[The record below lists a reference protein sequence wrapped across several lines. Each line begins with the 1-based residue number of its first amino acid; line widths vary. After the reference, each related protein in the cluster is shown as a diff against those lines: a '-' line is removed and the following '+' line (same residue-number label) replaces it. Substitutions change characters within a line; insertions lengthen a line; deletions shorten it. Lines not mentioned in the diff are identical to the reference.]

1 MAKPIKFNFAGQESV
16 FEMHK
21 VDRSRLYGYKELEVL
36 DEHGN
41 ECVLTTLARDGRS
54 LIGKGGTGIG
64 YVDADGHWCD
74 KDKLSPV
81 DLQGNVITPVA
92 SSFAAP
98 IELNELNEEATTERF
113 LDHNIRLIYELDSE
127 AVPPELDERL
137 RDGAIFMFPYSYR
150 GGLEADTGF
159 LMTNSEGA
167 IFFLVGDD
175 SSIEFKGLQQ
185 AMPAVAFEQNDD
197 DSMMDFD
204 MI

>member
-1 MAKPIKFNFAGQESV
+1 MAKPIKFTFAGEESV

-41 ECVLTTLARDGRS
+41 SCVLTTLAKDGQS

-64 YVDADGHWCD
+64 YVDADGNWCD
-74 KDKLSPV
+74 KDQLKPV
-81 DLQGNVITPVA
+81 DLQGNTITPVA

-98 IELNELNEEATTERF
+98 IELTDEVSTERF

-127 AVPPELDERL
+127 GITPGLAERL
-137 RDGAIFMFPYSYR
+137 QAGAMFMFPYSYR

-159 LMTNSEGA
+159 LMINSTGD

-175 SSIEFKGLQQ
+175 SNIEFKGLQQ
-185 AMPAVAFEQNDD
+185 AVPVTDYETSDD
-197 DSMMDFD
+197 DGSLMDFD

>member
-1 MAKPIKFNFAGQESV
+1 
-16 FEMHK
+16 
-21 VDRSRLYGYKELEVL
+21 
-36 DEHGN
+36 
-41 ECVLTTLARDGRS
+41 
-54 LIGKGGTGIG
+54 
-64 YVDADGHWCD
+64 
-74 KDKLSPV
+74 
-81 DLQGNVITPVA
+81 
-92 SSFAAP
+92 
-98 IELNELNEEATTERF
+98 
-113 LDHNIRLIYELDSE
+113 
-127 AVPPELDERL
+127 
-137 RDGAIFMFPYSYR
+137 MFPYSYR

>member
-1 MAKPIKFNFAGQESV
+1 MAKPIKFNFADEESV

-41 ECVLTTLARDGRS
+41 ACVLTTLAKDGQS

-64 YVDADGHWCD
+64 YVDADGNWCE
-74 KDKLSPV
+74 KDQLKPV
-81 DLQGNVITPVA
+81 DLQGNTITPVA

-98 IELNELNEEATTERF
+98 IELSEEATTERF

-127 AVPPELDERL
+127 GITPELAKRL
-137 RDGAIFMFPYSYR
+137 QAGAIFMFPYSYR

-159 LMTNSEGA
+159 LMTNSTGD

-185 AMPAVAFEQNDD
+185 VVPATNYEANGDD
-197 DSMMDFD
+197 DSLMDFD